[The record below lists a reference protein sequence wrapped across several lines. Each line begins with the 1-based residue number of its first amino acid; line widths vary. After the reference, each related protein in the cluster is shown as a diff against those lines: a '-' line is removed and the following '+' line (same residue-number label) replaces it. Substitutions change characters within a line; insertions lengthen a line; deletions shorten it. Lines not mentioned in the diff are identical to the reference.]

1 MADFI
6 VLRLTP
12 AAPVDAATFANYLTG
27 LTINVF
33 DASFATPKAGMPGDP
48 TPPIG
53 SATFNAPAFVGFPA
67 PLPPPPI
74 VNYPAGTTIVQHFT
88 ANVSFGPF
96 VTGVDMQSV
105 ATAVI
110 PYARAGG
117 GVSQPQSTARS
128 PDSIPARR
136 QPDDRR
142 PRRLLRRADLHGRRV
157 HLHRT
162 NINPLPTPMSARSS
176 RCRPRSTP
184 RSRASICP
192 PTAASP
198 RTTAC

>member
-12 AAPVDAATFANYLTG
+12 AAPIDAATFTNYLTG

-53 SATFNAPAFVGFPA
+53 SATFNAPAFVAFPA
-67 PLPPPPI
+67 PPPPPPI

-88 ANVSFGPF
+88 ANLDIFGL
-96 VTGVDMQSV
+96 VVISVDMESV

-110 PYARAGG
+110 PYVA
-117 GVSQPQSTARS
+117 
-128 PDSIPARR
+128 PA
-136 QPDDRR
+136 
-142 PRRLLRRADLHGRRV
+142 A
-157 HLHRT
+157 
-162 NINPLPTPMSARSS
+162 
-176 RCRPRSTP
+176 
-184 RSRASICP
+184 
-192 PTAASP
+192 
-198 RTTAC
+198 

>member
-12 AAPVDAATFANYLTG
+12 AAPIDAATFANYLTG

-74 VNYPAGTTIVQHFT
+74 VNYPAGHHYRPAFHREHRRAVRHRRRH
-88 ANVSFGPF
+88 AVGGNRRH
-96 VTGVDMQSV
+96 SV
-105 ATAVI
+105 R
-110 PYARAGG
+110 RAGG
-117 GVSQPQSTARS
+117 GVSQRQSTARS

-142 PRRLLRRADLHGRRV
+142 PRRLLRRADLHGRRL

-176 RCRPRSTP
+176 RCRPRSIHH
-184 RSRASICP
+184 SRASICP

>member
-12 AAPVDAATFANYLTG
+12 AAPIDAATFANYLTG

-74 VNYPAGTTIVQHFT
+74 VNYPAGTTIVQHFS
-88 ANVSFGPF
+88 ALIAGPF
-96 VTGVDMQSV
+96 VASVDMQSV

-110 PYARAGG
+110 PYAA
-117 GVSQPQSTARS
+117 PAAEYPS
-128 PDSIPARR
+128 PNPRPDLRIQFQRG
-136 QPDDRR
+136 QPDDQR
-142 PRRLLRRADLHGRRV
+142 PRRLLRCADVHGRRGACAGGV
-157 HLHRT
+157 
-162 NINPLPTPMSARSS
+162 S
-176 RCRPRSTP
+176 RHS
-184 RSRASICP
+184 
-192 PTAASP
+192 
-198 RTTAC
+198 

>member
-12 AAPVDAATFANYLTG
+12 AAPIDAATFANYLTG

-48 TPPIG
+48 TLPIG
-53 SATFNAPAFVGFPA
+53 FATFNAPAFVGFPA

-74 VNYPAGTTIVQHFT
+74 VELPGGHHHRPAFHREHRR
-88 ANVSFGPF
+88 
-96 VTGVDMQSV
+96 
-105 ATAVI
+105 AVRHRRRHAVGRNRRH
-110 PYARAGG
+110 PVRRAAG
-117 GVSQPQSTARS
+117 GVSQRQSTARS

-136 QPDDRR
+136 QPDDLR
-142 PRRLLRRADLHGRRV
+142 PRRLLRRADLHGWRRTCTGRISIPFRRRCQRV
-157 HLHRT
+157 RHAAGR
-162 NINPLPTPMSARSS
+162 ARLL
-176 RCRPRSTP
+176 

-192 PTAASP
+192 PTAVSP

>member
-12 AAPVDAATFANYLTG
+12 AAPIDAATFANYLTG
-27 LTINVF
+27 LTINVV

-67 PLPPPPI
+67 PPPPI

-88 ANVSFGPF
+88 ANIAGLF
-96 VTGVDMQSV
+96 VTSVDMQSV

-110 PYARAGG
+110 PYAAPAAEYPNPNPRPDLRIQFQRAG
-117 GVSQPQSTARS
+117 SQTIVD
-128 PDSIPARR
+128 PD
-136 QPDDRR
+136 
-142 PRRLLRRADLHGRRV
+142 V
-157 HLHRT
+157 Y
-162 NINPLPTPMSARSS
+162 
-176 RCRPRSTP
+176 
-184 RSRASICP
+184 
-192 PTAASP
+192 
-198 RTTAC
+198 